1 MDLNVTYCKKKD
13 RRVLVVVF
21 VKKVKK
27 QNNVNV
33 LMFLIN
39 LKIRLF
45 HYIQPQ
51 DIVDQE
57 QQACKYISEIKL
69 FLLYLKTTKRTMLLL
84 HQPQDGDSAQK
95 TVRDFLTREQN

>member
-1 MDLNVTYCKKKD
+1 M
-13 RRVLVVVF
+13 LVVVF

-57 QQACKYISEIKL
+57 QQVCKYILHLKSL
-69 FLLYLKTTKRTMLLL
+69 LLLYLKTTKRTMLLL

-95 TVRDFLTREQN
+95 TVRDFLTGDQN